1 MSVVDN
7 AVAADFAAR
16 VAARAMASE
25 PPTHP
30 TPESLPVQDSIP
42 SDSETHHKQLPTLVP
57 SSEKVSNTVLSLS
70 SLEFIPRSFKQAQP
84 CEPSSEEL
92 RTSFVPTVSA
102 ETNSPGVEIQRPK
115 EQYPALKNPTTPPG
129 AVTLSPVRVNSKKQK
144 SESERPAPSVPVT
157 VTTILPPPITDSK
170 DTLNNKKGPK
180 TAHKEE
186 VPMPKERRD
195 KMRIASKEQS
205 PVPSSAVVPDSSS
218 SQADAST
225 VPMAKPSP
233 LPSASFTLRDTVT
246 SSSVTPITAPQEE
259 STVKLLQH
267 QNGET
272 AVPEPTAVTFDGKFA
287 LIMLHVNRV
296 GDSLLTLTGKGVFCG
311 VREKGLV

>member
-1 MSVVDN
+1 MLQNSGVSVVDN
-7 AVAADFAAR
+7 AVAAEFAAR

-42 SDSETHHKQLPTLVP
+42 SDSETHHKQLPTVVP

-84 CEPSSEEL
+84 CESSSEEL

-157 VTTILPPPITDSK
+157 VTTTLPPPITDSK

-186 VPMPKERRD
+186 VPMPKERRE

-205 PVPSSAVVPDSSS
+205 PVPNSAVVPDSSS
-218 SQADAST
+218 SQGDAST
-225 VPMAKPSP
+225 APMGKPS
-233 LPSASFTLRDTVT
+233 LPSASFTTRDTVT
-246 SSSVTPITAPQEE
+246 SSSVTPTITPQEE

-272 AVPEPTAVTFDGKFA
+272 AVPEPTAVAFDGKFA
-287 LIMLHVNRV
+287 LFMLHVTRW
-296 GDSLLTLTGKGVFCG
+296 DFLY
-311 VREKGLV
+311 

>member
-25 PPTHP
+25 PPTLP

-42 SDSETHHKQLPTLVP
+42 SDSETHHKQLPTVVP

-70 SLEFIPRSFKQAQP
+70 SLEFIPRSFKQAQS

-92 RTSFVPTVSA
+92 RTPFVPTVSA
-102 ETNSPGVEIQRPK
+102 ETNSPVVEIQRPK
-115 EQYPALKNPTTPPG
+115 EQYPALINSTMSPG
-129 AVTLSPVRVNSKKQK
+129 SVTLSPVKVNPKKQK
-144 SESERPAPSVPVT
+144 SESERPAPNVP

-180 TAHKEE
+180 SALKEE
-186 VPMPKERRD
+186 VPMPKERRE
-195 KMRIASKEQS
+195 KMRIATKEQS
-205 PVPSSAVVPDSSS
+205 PVLSSAVVPDSSS

-225 VPMAKPSP
+225 GSSAKPSP
-233 LPSASFTLRDTVT
+233 LPSASFTSRDAVT
-246 SSSVTPITAPQEE
+246 SSSVTPTIAPQEE

-272 AVPEPTAVTFDGKFA
+272 AVPEPTAVAFDGKFA
-287 LIMLHVNRV
+287 LFTYFYFSFI
-296 GDSLLTLTGKGVFCG
+296 
-311 VREKGLV
+311 

>member
-7 AVAADFAAR
+7 AVAAEFAAR

-30 TPESLPVQDSIP
+30 TPEPLPVQDNIP
-42 SDSETHHKQLPTLVP
+42 SDSETHHKQLPTVVP

-70 SLEFIPRSFKQAQP
+70 SEEFIPRSFKQAQP
-84 CEPSSEEL
+84 CESSSEEL
-92 RTSFVPTVSA
+92 RTPFVPTVSA
-102 ETNSPGVEIQRPK
+102 ETNSPVVEIQRPK
-115 EQYPALKNPTTPPG
+115 EQYPALKNPTMPPG

-144 SESERPAPSVPVT
+144 SESERPAPNVPVT
-157 VTTILPPPITDSK
+157 TSLPLPITDSK

-180 TAHKEE
+180 SAQKEE
-186 VPMPKERRD
+186 VSMPKERRE

-205 PVPSSAVVPDSSS
+205 PAPSSADVPDSSS

-225 VPMAKPSP
+225 VPMAKHSP
-233 LPSASFTLRDTVT
+233 LPAASFTTREAVS
-246 SSSVTPITAPQEE
+246 SSSVTPPMAPQEE

-272 AVPEPTAVTFDGKFA
+272 AVPEPSAVAFDGKFA
-287 LIMLHVNRV
+287 LFKLHVTRWEF
-296 GDSLLTLTGKGVFCG
+296 LY
-311 VREKGLV
+311 